1 MLRWFAQVHGETPQ
15 DYLHRLRMA
24 QAQALLQTTYL
35 TVDDVAQQC
44 GYNDTGSFR
53 KVFNRVAGV
62 TPGAYRQR
70 FKLRTSRKQ
79 WLGRQGL
86 PGDDAPV

>member
-1 MLRWFAQVHGETPQ
+1 
-15 DYLHRLRMA
+15 
-24 QAQALLQTTYL
+24 
-35 TVDDVAQQC
+35 VAQQC

-53 KVFNRVAGV
+53 KVFARVCGV

-86 PGDDAPV
+86 PGTDGPV

>member
-1 MLRWFAQVHGETPQ
+1 
-15 DYLHRLRMA
+15 MA
-24 QAQALLQTTYL
+24 EAQALLQTTYL

-44 GYNDTGSFR
+44 GYNDKGSFR
-53 KVFNRVAGV
+53 KVCTRVAGV

-86 PGDDAPV
+86 PGDDGSV

>member
-1 MLRWFAQVHGETPQ
+1 MAQ
-15 DYLHRLRMA
+15 A

-53 KVFNRVAGV
+53 KVFTRVAGV

-86 PGDDAPV
+86 PGDDGSV